1 MREITRRMLQDF
13 GYDVREAACGRE
25 ALDRWRQNLQD
36 IDLLLTDLIM
46 PNGVNGREL
55 AEQLRRQRPDL
66 KVVFM
71 SGWTGDNTGT
81 DSTFFRKNNFVQK
94 PCHADQLLA
103 MIRKSLD
110 AAAA

>member
-1 MREITRRMLQDF
+1 
-13 GYDVREAACGRE
+13 
-25 ALDRWRQNLQD
+25 LQD

-55 AEQLRRQRPDL
+55 AEQLRQERPGL

-71 SGWTGDNTGT
+71 SGWTGDNTGA

-94 PCHADQLLA
+94 PCPADQLLE

-110 AAAA
+110 AAAS